1 MTIEELVE
9 SCGVTLAYFDNELYF
24 QLITV
29 LKIWRWRVQL
39 FFVII
44 NKKNND

>member
-1 MTIEELVE
+1 MGIVKRPTTCRFL
-9 SCGVTLAYFDNELYF
+9 LYF